1 MPTIFGI
8 MLQQLHIEN
17 YVIIDQLLFTPQ
29 AHLNIITGETG
40 AGKSILLGALG
51 LVLGERADA
60 GTLFN
65 KEKKCVVEAYFDVRN
80 HAPFAEALAVEEIDY
95 EPECIIRREIS
106 ATGKSRAFINDTPV
120 TITVLQRLTSLLV
133 DMHQQFGHLA
143 LKEDRFQMD
152 VLDAIADN
160 SVIIKTYQEGFLQ
173 YQKRKK
179 QLESIYAEQRRREKE
194 RAYNI
199 AVMEELEAANF
210 KENELEDAAN
220 RLKQLSHSEQLL
232 AVLEASQQSLSEGEM
247 PLINELKKNIQQLQT
262 IEKLLPDL
270 SVQINRLN
278 SIYEELKDVSGELQQ
293 LASNVSLD
301 PETMNA
307 LQERLDVGYRLL
319 KKHGLQETNELIAL
333 HQQMLSEAANEEQL
347 TSSISQLQKE
357 CDAFETT
364 LLEQAQQLSQ
374 NRHNSLPDFEV
385 KMNELLGLVG
395 MPNARYKVELQ
406 PTAELTQQGR
416 DQVQFLFDA
425 NKSKTFTPL
434 YKAASG
440 GEMSRIMLCIKS
452 LTAAAMQMPTLI
464 FDEVDTGI
472 SGESAKQVSILLKNL
487 SQYHQVLCIT
497 HLPQVAAKSD
507 AHYYVYKET
516 VGNRVTAQLR
526 TLNDEEHLVAIA
538 QMMDGENPSNAALQ
552 NAKELIQAL

>member
-17 YVIIDQLLFTPQ
+17 YVIIDQLLFTPK

-60 GTLFN
+60 NTLFN

-80 HAPFAEALAVEEIDY
+80 HSVFAEALAAEEIDY
-95 EPECIIRREIS
+95 EPECIIRREIA

-120 TITVLQRLTSLLV
+120 TIAVLQRLTSLLV

-179 QLESIYAEQRRREKE
+179 QLEAIYAEQRRREKE
-194 RAYNI
+194 RAYNM
-199 AVMEELEAANF
+199 AVMDELEAANF
-210 KENELEDAAN
+210 KENELEEAAH

-232 AVLEASQQSLSEGEM
+232 AVLEASQQTLSEGEM
-247 PLINELKKNIQQLQT
+247 PLINELKKHIQQLQN
-262 IEKLLPDL
+262 IEKLLPEI

-293 LASNVSLD
+293 LASHVSLD

-333 HQQMLSEAANEEQL
+333 HQQLSSEAANEEQL
-347 TSSISQLQKE
+347 TASIAQLQKE

-364 LLEQAQQLSQ
+364 LHEQAQQLSQ
-374 NRHNSLPDFEV
+374 NRHNRLPDFEA

-395 MPNARYKVELQ
+395 MPNARFKVELQ
-406 PTAELTQQGR
+406 PTQELTQQGR

-425 NKSKTFTPL
+425 NKSKTLTPL

-507 AHYYVYKET
+507 AHFYVFKET
-516 VGNRVTAQLR
+516 IGNRVTAQLR
-526 TLNDEEHLVAIA
+526 TLNDEEHLFAIA